1 MTQDEFKKITAELE
15 PNDVLI
21 LSILYGI
28 IPSPHPLITAE
39 SLRHAVITGLYK
51 KVNEDFEFNVIHS
64 FENDIL
70 CIN

>member
-28 IPSPHPLITAE
+28 IPSRHPLIRAA

-51 KVNEDFEFNVIHS
+51 KVNEDFDFNVINS
-64 FENDIL
+64 FENNIL